1 MKKAEKYTNKFPYE
15 DLLPAIDEKEIQGIV
30 NNCDYTIEANIIA
43 EADDMIDAEV
53 NTADAIV
60 FFQMGYEAAK
70 ERLEEVLVPQGNI

>member
-1 MKKAEKYTNKFPYE
+1 
-15 DLLPAIDEKEIQGIV
+15 
-30 NNCDYTIEANIIA
+30 
-43 EADDMIDAEV
+43 MIDAEV